1 MCRLEKDRPEAKTV
15 SSSRRRR
22 RRVHVRFMFPVK
34 AGQGRLG
41 SRSRLW
47 SLSLK
52 ITISKNSWPKHLM
65 FLMAPVVL

>member
-15 SSSRRRR
+15 SSSRRR